1 MTSSSDSMSTVHT
14 EISPVAAVGVQ
25 TIEFELNDQW
35 VRSEV
40 VPTVRLSS
48 LLRDQQSATD
58 VKIGCNA
65 GDCGACTVLIDGV
78 PVCACLTGA
87 GQVAGKHVQTLAGL
101 TLSDPH
107 MHLLQQSF
115 LRHGAAQCGICTPG
129 MLVSA
134 AALLKHTP
142 EPSEQ
147 EVQDGLS
154 GVLCRCTGYRKII
167 DAVVHATHHEQ
178 ELDHTQNNPDTIL
191 SVGLS
196 LVRLDGNPKVT
207 GTDSFGDD
215 VAPADALVVRV
226 IRSPYHHCKFELGDI
241 DRYADSHPGIDC
253 ILSAADIPGSN
264 AFGVIPPFIDQPVF
278 AESHARFKG
287 EAVAAVVG
295 DERTIC
301 ALDLSDFPI
310 TWTELEA
317 SLDPVAAQ
325 RPESSRLH
333 EHAKNNLLCEGLVQ
347 CGDAHEGLSNA
358 HIRVNGTFTTG
369 FIEHAY
375 IEPEAGYA
383 MRVGDTIEVYGCTQ
397 APYMN
402 RDSIASIMGLETSA
416 VRIVPTAVG
425 GGFGSKL
432 DLSFQPLVALAAW
445 KLKKP
450 VRIAYT
456 RQESMQSTTKRHPSH
471 MQVEIGVD
479 QQGLISGFNF
489 EGTFN
494 TGAYAS
500 WGPTVANRVPVHASG
515 PYFTPNYRAHTSGV
529 YTHNVPAGAFRGFGV
544 PQAAIAQ
551 ETLFDELANEL
562 GMDRLIFRMNNALDN
577 QQRTVTGQQ
586 FDRSVGIKACFES
599 LEQSWNDALSDAQN
613 YNHYAVAQ
621 GSALRRGVGIAGGW
635 YGCGNTSLPNP
646 STIKAGVR
654 RDGTICLHQGA
665 VDIGQG
671 SNTVIT
677 QIFADSLGVPVASIE
692 LIGAD
697 SSITPDAGKT
707 SASRQTFV
715 SGNAAKLSALAMRDE
730 IARHTN
736 CTQISSMDFDGDT
749 IVVNHGASDESSI
762 VLSQLPENAEGYVIL
777 AQESYDPPTE
787 PMDENGQGEP
797 YALYGYAAQMVSL
810 DVDTRMGTVVLQR
823 ITAAHDVGR
832 AINPQLVEGQ
842 IHGGVAQGVG
852 LALMEEFI
860 PGRTENLH
868 DYLIPTIGDIP
879 PIDTIIVEVNDPHG
893 PFGAKGL
900 GEHVLIPTAPAI
912 LNAITHASGAR
923 VRDLPATPDKVLAAI
938 NAHGVS

>member
-1 MTSSSDSMSTVHT
+1 L
-14 EISPVAAVGVQ
+14 EPPVALNRFK
-25 TIEFELNDQW
+25 TIEFELNGEAITLQAIP
-35 VRSEV
+35 S
-40 VPTVRLSS
+40 VRLSS
-48 LLRDQQSATD
+48 LLRDQLCATD

-65 GDCGACTVLIDGV
+65 GDCGACTVLVDGE

-87 GQVAGKHVQTLAGL
+87 GQVAGKHVQTLTGL
-101 TLSDPH
+101 TAADANTRS
-107 MHLLQQSF
+107 LQRSF
-115 LRHGAAQCGICTPG
+115 LHHGAAQCGICTPG

-134 AALLKHTP
+134 AALLKRTP
-142 EPSEQ
+142 EPDEQ
-147 EVQDGLS
+147 TVQDALG

-167 DAVVHATHHEQ
+167 DAVMDATHHGQ
-178 ELDHTQNNPDTIL
+178 ERVQPITATGTSVGL

-196 LVRLDGNPKVT
+196 VARLDGNPKVT
-207 GTDSFGDD
+207 GLDLFGDD
-215 VAPADALVVRV
+215 VAPANALVIRLV
-226 IRSPYHHCKFELGDI
+226 RSPDHHCHFKLGDL
-241 DRYADSHPGIDC
+241 DHYVNSHAGVEC
-253 ILSAADIPGSN
+253 VLTAADIPGSN
-264 AFGVIPPFIDQPVF
+264 LFGVIPPYIDQPVF
-278 AESHARFKG
+278 AHSHTRFKG

-295 DERTIC
+295 DAQSI
-301 ALDLSDFPI
+301 ANLDLTDFPI
-310 TWTELEA
+310 TWVNQAALLT
-317 SLDPVAAQ
+317 PVAAQ
-325 RPESSRLH
+325 QPESIQLH
-333 EHAKNNLLCEGLVQ
+333 KHAANNLLCEGLVQ
-347 CGDAHEGLSNA
+347 CGNAQEGLRSS
-358 HIRVNGTFTTG
+358 HIRVSGTFTTG

-383 MRVGDTIEVYGCTQ
+383 IRVGDTIEVYGCTQ

-402 RDSIASIMGLETSA
+402 RDGLASIMGLEPSA
-416 VRIVPTAVG
+416 IRIVPTAVG

-432 DLSFQPLVALAAW
+432 DLSFQPFVVLAAW
-445 KLKKP
+445 KLNKP
-450 VRIAYT
+450 VRMAYS
-456 RQESMQSTTKRHPSH
+456 RQESMQSTTKRHPAS

-479 QQGLISGFNF
+479 QAGRISGFTF

-515 PYFTPNYRAHTSGV
+515 PYFVPNYRAHTRGV
-529 YTHNVPAGAFRGFGV
+529 YTHTVPAGAFRGFGV

-551 ETLFDELANEL
+551 EALFDELAGKL
-562 GMDRLIFRMNNALDN
+562 GMDRLAFRVNNALDN
-577 QQRTVTGQQ
+577 QQRTVTGQT
-586 FDRSVGIKACFES
+586 FEHSVGIKACFES
-599 LEQSWNDALSDAQN
+599 LEKNWCDALSDARH
-613 YNHYAVAQ
+613 YNDNATAQ

-646 STIKAGVR
+646 STIKAGIKS
-654 RDGTICLHQGA
+654 DGTLCLHQGA

-671 SNTVIT
+671 SNTVVA
-677 QIFADSLGVPVASIE
+677 QIFADSLGVPIASIA

-715 SGNAAKLSALAMRDE
+715 TGNAARLSALAMRSE

-736 CTQISSMDFDGDT
+736 CKQISSLEINGNTVM
-749 IVVNHGASDESSI
+749 VNRGAPDEASI
-762 VLSQLPENAEGYVIL
+762 ALSQLPENSEGYVIH
-777 AQESYDPPTE
+777 AQESYDPPTR

-797 YALYGYAAQMVSL
+797 YAMYGYAAQMVSL
-810 DVDTRMGTVVLQR
+810 DVDTRLGTVTLQR

-879 PIDTIIVEVNDPHG
+879 PIDTIIIEVEDPHG

-900 GEHVLIPTAPAI
+900 GEHVLIPTAPAL
-912 LNAITHASGAR
+912 LNAITHACGACI
-923 VRDLPATPDKVLAAI
+923 RDLPATPDKVLAAI
-938 NAHGVS
+938 NAQGVS